1 MGDHLRM
8 EESGNPEWDGR
19 QNHSPL
25 AEVQYP
31 PKQHGQHARPSTSP
45 SPDMMD
51 STSPLS
57 PLARTAQFEEDN
69 RTRAERMADHREQ
82 NALLQARNMHV
93 RDFFLENMR
102 SERDRRNRQVSR
114 DRSEKREMWN
124 QRLRNRGEAAESNA
138 RPGESR
144 SQDNK
149 CREAHHRSSQG
160 KAAGSTEQADAQE
173 TAIATRATS
182 LASAAHIPA
191 GVDSACTHTIVAG

>member
-8 EESGNPEWDGR
+8 EEVTTPLLTSSPALDAMTLYGVQSGNPEWDGR

-124 QRLRNRGEAAESNA
+124 QRLRNSPFTVDLLAENERIDEELRVRQKFEAK
-138 RPGESR
+138 RL
-144 SQDNK
+144 K
-149 CREAHHRSSQG
+149 V
-160 KAAGSTEQADAQE
+160 
-173 TAIATRATS
+173 
-182 LASAAHIPA
+182 LAKKKDRVKS
-191 GVDSACTHTIVAG
+191 D

>member
-102 SERDRRNRQVSR
+102 SERDRVC
-114 DRSEKREMWN
+114 
-124 QRLRNRGEAAESNA
+124 
-138 RPGESR
+138 P
-144 SQDNK
+144 
-149 CREAHHRSSQG
+149 
-160 KAAGSTEQADAQE
+160 
-173 TAIATRATS
+173 IATTAAVTHAHWCWYSEIDRYRETGQRSGRCGTNDCATAPS
-182 LASAAHIPA
+182 L
-191 GVDSACTHTIVAG
+191 